1 MTENKLKE
9 LFELYGYRKYR
20 MNRFETYD
28 FYSENKNFLKTS
40 NLITFTDLDGR
51 LMAMKPDITLSIM
64 RNAGSE
70 DEKVYYMDTVYR
82 AGDNHFREVAQAGVE
97 RIGQIDNYAEAEV
110 ISMAVRALKCISSDY
125 SLRVSDSDFV
135 SSLLDE
141 LNIDEPLQK
150 EILSLFSRKNC
161 DGLKKLR
168 SENRISG
175 KICSVLTDVLDI
187 YLPIKEGIEK
197 IRGMEFGEKIQK
209 TVEHMSKVCE
219 ILDSFGVLDKI
230 YLDFSMAAGMTY
242 YSGVI
247 FRGAVPEVPMNI
259 LSGGRYDTLPQ
270 KMGKDSGA
278 IGFALDLDLIE
289 NYMKTEKEYDY
300 DVILVY
306 TDKTDKKKLASMQT
320 EMMGKGKTVFCIREE
335 TYEKVKERI
344 KAKETICAK

>member
-82 AGDNHFREVAQAGVE
+82 AGDSHYREVAQAGVE
-97 RIGQIDNYAEAEV
+97 RIGQIDDYAEAEV
-110 ISMAVRALKCISSDY
+110 ISMAVRALECISSDY

-161 DGLKKLR
+161 DGLKKLS

-175 KICSVLTDVLDI
+175 EICSVLTDVLDI

-247 FRGAVPEVPMNI
+247 FRGAVPEVPFNI

-289 NYMKTEKEYDY
+289 NYMKTEKEFDY

-320 EMMGKGKTVFCIREE
+320 EMMGKGKTVFCVREE

-344 KAKETICAK
+344 KAKETICVK